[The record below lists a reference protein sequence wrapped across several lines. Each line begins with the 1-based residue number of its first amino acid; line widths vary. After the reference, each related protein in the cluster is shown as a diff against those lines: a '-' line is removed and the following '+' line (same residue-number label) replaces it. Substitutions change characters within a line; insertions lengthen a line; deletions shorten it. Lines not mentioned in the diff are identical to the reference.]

1 MMTALSHG
9 DLAMWVQIG
18 HDYLNLDNVVA
29 VHFRD
34 DEVGTLTA
42 TVESTSGATRR
53 YVGSDGERLR
63 NLLKGMGS
71 HAVEEA

>member
-1 MMTALSHG
+1 
-9 DLAMWVQIG
+9 MWIQIG

-34 DEVGTLTA
+34 DEDGTLTA
-42 TVESTSGATRR
+42 TVEATNGATRR

-63 NLLKGMGS
+63 QLLKGLCS
-71 HAVEEA
+71 PTVEEA